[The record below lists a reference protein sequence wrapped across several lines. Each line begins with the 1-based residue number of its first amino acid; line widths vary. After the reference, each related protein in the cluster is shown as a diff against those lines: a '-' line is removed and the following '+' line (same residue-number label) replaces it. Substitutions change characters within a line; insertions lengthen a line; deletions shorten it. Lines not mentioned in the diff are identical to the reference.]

1 MSLALLV
8 LAAGEGTRMK
18 SSYPKVLHQIC
29 GRPIISYVMGEAK
42 KLSPTK
48 LICIVGNEAERVK
61 EAAGPGVDF
70 VVQTERLG
78 TGHAVLS
85 AKEALRGFRGD
96 LVILSGDSPL
106 IRVETLSALIEKR
119 RALKAEAAI
128 LTATLSDPTGYGRII
143 RDGEQIKEIVE
154 ERDADAKTRE
164 INEVN
169 GGIYVLE
176 AENALSLL
184 SHIGNDNDRKE
195 YYLTDLIAIMRRE
208 GLSAVALRAKDAS
221 EILGI
226 NSRIQQAEADR
237 IMRRR
242 INARLMDEGV
252 TMIEPDLTFIGPSVK
267 VGRDSIIYP
276 MTFLEG
282 KTEIGEGCRI
292 GPSVRIIDTKAG
304 RGVKVENAVIKESVI
319 EDGADLGPFCSL
331 RAGTRL
337 GKESKIGT
345 FVEVKKALVGKKSKI
360 PHLSYIGDAMIGDN
374 VNIGAGSI
382 TCNYDGFEKHK
393 TVIEDD
399 VFIGS
404 DSMLVAPIKIEKG
417 AMTGAGSTIS
427 KDVPSGALAIE
438 RSEQRIIEGYVK
450 NRREGKKED

>member
-1 MSLALLV
+1 MSLAVLV

-18 SSYPKVLHQIC
+18 SSHPKVLHQIL
-29 GRPIISYVMGEAK
+29 GQPIISYVIGEAM
-42 KLSPTK
+42 KLDPDRVVVV
-48 LICIVGNEAERVK
+48 VGSGAERVK
-61 EAAGPGVDF
+61 EAIGDGVDF
-70 VVQTERLG
+70 VLQKERLG
-78 TGHAVLS
+78 TGHA
-85 AKEALRGFRGD
+85 ARAGAAALKGFKGD
-96 LVILSGDSPL
+96 LLILSGDSPL
-106 IRVETLSALIEKR
+106 IRAETLKKLIAERIEKG
-119 RALKAEAAI
+119 AAAAV
-128 LTATLSDPTGYGRII
+128 LTAELDDPVGYGRIVRSGDEI
-143 RDGEQIKEIVE
+143 AMIVE
-154 ERDADAKTRE
+154 ERDAGPETKA
-164 INEVN
+164 ISEVN
-169 GGIYVLE
+169 GGIYAFE
-176 AENALSLL
+176 AESAMELL
-184 SHIGNDNDRKE
+184 KDISNDNDQKE
-195 YYLTDLIAIMRRE
+195 YYLTDLIGLFSEKGRRV
-208 GLSAVALRAKDAS
+208 VAMKAADAS
-221 EILGI
+221 EVLGI
-226 NSRIQQAEADR
+226 NSRQELAKADR
-237 IMRRR
+237 IMRMR

-252 TMIEPDLTFIGPSVK
+252 TMIQPDLTFIGPSVK
-267 VGRDSIIYP
+267 VGRDSVIYP

-282 KTEIGEGCRI
+282 TTEIGEGCRI
-292 GPSVRIIDTKAG
+292 GPSVRMIDSKAG

-331 RAGTRL
+331 RAGTSL

-360 PHLSYIGDAMIGDN
+360 PHLSYIGDAIIGDN

-404 DSMLVAPIKIEKG
+404 DSMLVAPVKIEKG